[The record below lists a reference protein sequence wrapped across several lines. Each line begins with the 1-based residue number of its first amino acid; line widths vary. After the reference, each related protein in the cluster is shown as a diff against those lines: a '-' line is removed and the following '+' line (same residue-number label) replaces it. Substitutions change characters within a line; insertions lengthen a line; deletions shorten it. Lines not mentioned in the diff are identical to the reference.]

1 MMARSKCSN
10 QRPDTLMQDRSL
22 PARRNHLQ
30 RTAGPYIWVN
40 NGPDGPETPLP
51 LYPNER
57 TSRDPPGRSGSCHNQ
72 SASVSRVSG
81 ASVLSVN
88 KFRVVGAAAHPG
100 FSGLKG
106 RLGHRVTAGST
117 TPLSA
122 WQKQGC
128 TGGVQCVCRCRAS
141 PRNGRRQCRR
151 KACQASPDLRY
162 RSAHLSDRVH

>member
-1 MMARSKCSN
+1 MPLNKRSRASPTTYPGGSK
-10 QRPDTLMQDRSL
+10 RPKYRDDERLRPTRS
-22 PARRNHLQ
+22 PV
-30 RTAGPYIWVN
+30 WVN

-106 RLGHRVTAGST
+106 RPGHRVTAGST